1 MADIKLYSGTF
12 CPFCKKVEAFIE
24 ENNLNDKIPVV
35 YTDKSEEARDE
46 LIEGGGKRQVPCLY
60 HNGQWLYESNE
71 IIDFIKNECL

>member
-35 YTDKSEEARDE
+35 YTDKSEKARDE

-60 HNGQWLYESNE
+60 HDGQWLYESNE